1 METIREVFDK
11 IAVSKWRGRHWITHC
26 LLNLNQYVC
35 WISLYTRRTLQSWF
49 RLRPHGMQFN
59 SPQMGQVASLSS
71 PSKRKGNSFERELVA
86 LAKGWGLSAQRA
98 WGSNGRAMGEHEEV
112 DCKIEEYTVQAK
124 RRKSIAKFLKC
135 EHTDIV
141 AFREDRGD
149 TYALMPMEI
158 FLTLLKKLKG

>member
-1 METIREVFDK
+1 MT
-11 IAVSKWRGRHWITHC
+11 
-26 LLNLNQYVC
+26 
-35 WISLYTRRTLQSWF
+35 
-49 RLRPHGMQFN
+49 
-59 SPQMGQVASLSS
+59 S
-71 PSKRKGNSFERELVA
+71 PSKQKGNRFENEVVA
-86 LAKGWGLSAQRA
+86 LAEAYGLKAQRA